1 MSSKT
6 QFRIKMALYGA
17 VLLAAMLLD
26 GAAFGALALRYP
38 PCVMPVAVA
47 CVALWEGTERGT
59 ILGLIGGCLWAWS
72 SRLTM
77 YGAWCI
83 VVLTLIGLVAG
94 LLAERFLLQGW
105 KTALSVSLPALFLT
119 DGVYSIFL
127 SINGTLPAG
136 AFFNEFLPRCLISLA
151 FCGVFFP
158 VTRYISRIGGF
169 NG

>member
-6 QFRIKMALYGA
+6 QFRIKMVLYGV

-26 GAAFGALALRYP
+26 GAAFGALNLRYTP
-38 PCVMPVAVA
+38 SVMPVAVA
-47 CVALWEGTERGT
+47 CVCLWEGTEKGS
-59 ILGLIGGCLWAWS
+59 IFGLIGGCMWAWS
-72 SRLTM
+72 TRLTM

-83 VVLTLIGLVAG
+83 VVMTVLGMTAG

-105 KTALSVSLPALFLT
+105 KTALSVSIPALLLT

-127 SINGTLPAG
+127 SVNGTLPAG
-136 AFFNEFLPRCLISLA
+136 AFFNEFLPRCLISLV

-158 VTRYISRIGGF
+158 SARAISKIGGF
-169 NG
+169 HG